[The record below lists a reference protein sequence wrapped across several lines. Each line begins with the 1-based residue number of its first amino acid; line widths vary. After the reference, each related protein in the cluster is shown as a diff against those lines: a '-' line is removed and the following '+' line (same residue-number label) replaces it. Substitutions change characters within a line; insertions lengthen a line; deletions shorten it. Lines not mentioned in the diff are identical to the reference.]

1 MLFIERLYDIITD
14 RFYSEVVF
22 VPGMGD
28 SYLDNLLNSIEESES
43 RQNED
48 MSSLEA
54 LGQLLSDSEDINES
68 GSGAVDESDSINP
81 GGNIVEGTDDS
92 MPDYKE
98 PELSESDMERFNS
111 MQLDSILDGINA
123 DSITMAEL
131 FGESQDSAADD
142 TAVSIDTS
150 SVDMAEAATSD
161 LERNEEVTEIVDNDM
176 DILAAAALL
185 GNNVSSTPSIDT
197 SNIPDT
203 PQAEVM
209 ADGTNQPEVKEQ
221 GAEDV
226 SSHNATTDSEDTTDG
241 DEALKKSKKNKKEKK
256 QTGGFKA
263 LVKSIFFEPE
273 EGTQETKDAKKKGKK
288 AAKEAKVQAKKEE
301 EAATKSTVIN
311 DDGREVADENQRL
324 LKEMYGDN
332 KEEVAETKTGFV
344 GKLKYSLAQFMKKN
358 EQEDKAEQEA
368 EDKEYEER
376 KKLKAE
382 KKEADKVKKE
392 EAKAK
397 KEEKKKAKADKPKK
411 EKKVKPAPR
420 PEDILKIKP
429 KSMFLFILFT
439 VGAILLIVMLS
450 TQTGYSLSVSKAKA
464 GIERG
469 DYSEAY
475 SALSGLDLNDNDKA
489 LYEQVSVIMY
499 VERHY
504 EAFENYTLMGRHTDA
519 LDSLITGLVRY
530 DAFKSKAEE
539 LGVIKQFTESK
550 DKIRN
555 EITESYKISEGEI
568 DRLVRM
574 SNENPAQ
581 YYKIIEAYGS
591 IR

>member
-1 MLFIERLYDIITD
+1 M
-14 RFYSEVVF
+14 
-22 VPGMGD
+22 PGMGD

-68 GSGAVDESDSINP
+68 ESGSRAVDEGDSVNLN
-81 GGNIVEGTDDS
+81 GNIVEDIDANIGEGTDDS
-92 MPDYKE
+92 VPDYKE
-98 PELSESDMERFNS
+98 PDLSESDMERFNS
-111 MQLDSILDGINA
+111 MQLDSILDDINA

-131 FGESQDSAADD
+131 FGESQDSAYEDDAASTDTSGAD
-142 TAVSIDTS
+142 TA
-150 SVDMAEAATSD
+150 EAVTSD

-185 GNNVSSTPSIDT
+185 GNNVSSTPSVDT

-209 ADGTNQPEVKEQ
+209 ADGTNQPDVKEQ
-221 GAEDV
+221 GTEDV
-226 SSHNATTDSEDTTDG
+226 SSHAATRGSEDTTTGSEDTTDG
-241 DEALKKSKKNKKEKK
+241 DEALKKSKRSKKNKKEKK

-263 LVKSIFFEPE
+263 LVKSIFFETE
-273 EGTQETKDAKKKGKK
+273 EGTQETKNAKKIGKK
-288 AAKEAKVQAKKEE
+288 AAKEAKVQAKKDE
-301 EAATKSTVIN
+301 EAFTKSTVIN

-332 KEEVAETKTGFV
+332 KEEVAETKTGFI
-344 GKLKYSLAQFMKKN
+344 GKLKYGLAQFMKKN

-429 KSMFLFILFT
+429 KSMFLFVLFT
-439 VGAILLIVMLS
+439 VGAIILIVMLS

-539 LGVIKQFTESK
+539 LGVIKQLTESK

-555 EITESYKISEGEI
+555 EIKESYKISDGEI